1 MSLPFAPKLI
11 ISQDQSGNP
20 LTATDGSNYGTNSQG
35 INAADII
42 TRVVTIYDQNNVLL
56 QTVNM
61 ALNTPFNYPI
71 SADGFFRF
79 HNAFSTA
86 APVLYES
93 DNKYLS
99 TQFYKQA
106 QLNLA
111 PKLRCSCPA
120 NEKLIRFMA
129 IATELYNA
137 AVNAFIV
144 GDDINAALNIADCNI
159 YINKALTC

>member
-1 MSLPFAPKLI
+1 MSLPFQPKLVI
-11 ISQDQSGNP
+11 TQSQDGKT
-20 LTATDGSNYGTNSQG
+20 LTATDSSNYGGNTEG
-35 INAADII
+35 INAADIV
-42 TRVVTIYDQNNVLL
+42 TRVVTIYDQNNTLL

-61 ALNTPFNYPI
+61 ALNTPFDYLI
-71 SADGFFRF
+71 TADGFFRY
-79 HNAFSTA
+79 HSIFSTVV
-86 APVLYES
+86 PVAYTA

-120 NEKLIRFMA
+120 NERLIKFMS

-137 AVNAFIV
+137 AMNAFIT
-144 GDDINAALNIADCNI
+144 GDDINAGLNIIDCDI